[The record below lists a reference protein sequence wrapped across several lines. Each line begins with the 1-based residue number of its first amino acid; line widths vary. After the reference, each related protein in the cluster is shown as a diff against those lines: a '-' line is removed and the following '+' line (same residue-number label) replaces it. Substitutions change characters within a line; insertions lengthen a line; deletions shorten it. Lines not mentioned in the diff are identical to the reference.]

1 MPTAAKLIAAVA
13 FAIVGWLAAG
23 FYIPQLPEGTSTG
36 FFREITAAL
45 GFVIG
50 WLTLGPAVGR
60 GYREAIS
67 LGLRTSLL
75 LLAWALLGFSVYRM
89 VLRSTKMTYQDAG
102 AAVLDVPVLMLYY
115 GKLMGSVPFIATL
128 VVGGVLGG
136 LAAEAAAR
144 RWR

>member
-1 MPTAAKLIAAVA
+1 MPTAAKLIAAAA
-13 FAIVGWLAAG
+13 FALVGWLAASY
-23 FYIPQLPEGTSTG
+23 YIPQLPEGTSTG

-50 WLTLGPAVGR
+50 WLTLGSAVGR

-75 LLAWALLGFSVYRM
+75 LLVWALVGFSVYRM
-89 VLRSTKMTYQDAG
+89 ILRSTKMTYHDAG
-102 AAVLDVPVLMLYY
+102 EAVLDVPMLMLYY

-128 VVGGVLGG
+128 LVGGVLGG
-136 LAAEAAAR
+136 LAAEFAAR

>member
-1 MPTAAKLIAAVA
+1 MPTATKIFAAVA
-13 FAIVGWLAAG
+13 FAIVGWLAAS

-45 GFVIG
+45 GFLIG
-50 WLTLGPAVGR
+50 WFTLGKAMGK

-67 LGLRTSLL
+67 LGLMTSLYL
-75 LLAWALLGFSVYRM
+75 LVWALVGFSVYRM
-89 VLRSTKMTYQDAG
+89 IMRSTKMTYHDAG
-102 AAVLDVPVLMLYY
+102 EAVLDVPMLMLYY

-128 VVGGVLGG
+128 VIGGALGG
-136 LAAEAAAR
+136 MAAEFAVK

>member
-13 FAIVGWLAAG
+13 FAVVGWLAAG
-23 FYIPQLPEGTSTG
+23 YYVLRLPEGTSTG
-36 FFREITAAL
+36 YFREITAAL

-50 WLTLGPAVGR
+50 WLTLGSAVGR
-60 GYREAIS
+60 GYGEAVS

-75 LLAWALLGFSVYRM
+75 LLAWALIGFSVDRM
-89 VLRSTKMTYQDAG
+89 IIRSTKMTYKDVG
-102 AAVLDVPVLMLYY
+102 EAVLDVPMLMLYY
-115 GKLMGSVPFIATL
+115 GKLMGSAPFIATL
-128 VVGGVLGG
+128 IIGGVLGG

>member
-1 MPTAAKLIAAVA
+1 MPTAAKLIAAAA
-13 FAIVGWLAAG
+13 FALVGWLAARY
-23 FYIPQLPEGTSTG
+23 YIPQLPEGTSTG